1 MKKENSSLEEKEFRL
16 YPDDNPR
23 DSLRWYAVYTRP
35 RHEKKVLSNLQKKG
49 IESYLPLIK
58 QYHQWSDRKKWVE
71 EPLIRGYVFVNIP
84 LKYSLYVLETYGIV
98 RFVMFKREYASIPNF
113 QIEALKRTIDSKYPI
128 EARPY
133 LKVGQIVEVVEGS
146 LKGIIGRIQRI
157 ENDNKFVISLDAI
170 QSAFSVQID
179 PSLLR
184 LASEKKRKKILTLPL
199 GL

>member
-1 MKKENSSLEEKEFRL
+1 MNKENYSLEEKEFRI

-35 RHEKKVLSNLQKKG
+35 RHEKKVFSSLQKKG

-58 QYHQWSDRKKWVE
+58 QCHQWSDRKKWVE

-84 LKYSLYVLETYGIV
+84 LKHSLYVLETYGIV
-98 RFVMFKREYASIPNF
+98 KFVMFKREYASIPNF
-113 QIEALKRTIDSKYPI
+113 QIEALKRTIESEYTIK
-128 EARPY
+128 ARTY
-133 LKVGQIVEVVEGS
+133 LKVGQIVEVVGGS

-157 ENDNKFVISLDAI
+157 ENDNRFVISLDAI
-170 QSAFSVQID
+170 QTAFSVHIN

-184 LASEKKRKKILTLPL
+184 PVSEGKREKILSLPL